1 MKKNGVSL
9 LIPVENQVRELDPKL
24 LLACVAA
31 RRGFPSIIGPRRE
44 MHLKIATFPRGV
56 YLSKSLTSSSFKI
69 FRIMQMLGHEI
80 VAWDEEALVH
90 PPPATY
96 FTRRLSPLAIK
107 YVSHLF
113 AWGQENAE
121 LWRLYPDMPA
131 ELPIHITGNPR
142 GDLLRPGLRSFYGQ
156 EVEGLRRA
164 HGDFI
169 LINTNYNHV
178 NGFYPILNL
187 FVSETPAGEDPRFG
201 RAAKGMSYEYAEGLR
216 AHKQANFE
224 QMKKLIPQLEQAFPD
239 HTIVVRPHPTE
250 NQQVYHD
257 IAARATRVTVTNE
270 GNVIPWLLASRVL
283 IHNCCTTG
291 VEAYAL
297 GVPAITYRAYV
308 DEEYDLGFYRL
319 PNLLSH
325 QAFDFTELQAL
336 VGKILAGEE
345 DGAGDQER
353 DRLLDGY
360 LSARTGPL
368 ACERMVDVL
377 EQALAG
383 RTELPEPPW
392 AKRMNGLYKTRIR
405 RIKKW
410 FRASQKGSHNRPEFQ
425 RHRYPGISLEE
436 LQQRLQRFTEGLEPG
451 AELSAEQ
458 LAANFYRISAR

>member
-1 MKKNGVSL
+1 MNNKGVSL

-44 MHLKIATFPRGV
+44 MDFAIASFPPSI
-56 YLSKSLTSSSFKI
+56 YLSKSLTSRSNPMFG
-69 FRIMQMLGHEI
+69 IMRMLGHEI

-90 PPPATY
+90 PPKETY
-96 FTRRLSPLAIK
+96 FTRRLSPLSIK
-107 YVSHLF
+107 YVSHLL
-113 AWGQENAE
+113 AWGQENAD
-121 LWRLYPDMPA
+121 LWREYPELPPD
-131 ELPIHITGNPR
+131 LPIHITGNPR
-142 GDLLRPGLRSFYGQ
+142 GDMLRPDLRSFYEP
-156 EVEGLRRA
+156 EVEALRRTY
-164 HGDFI
+164 GDFL
-169 LINTNYNHV
+169 LINTNFNHV
-178 NGFYPILNL
+178 NGFYPVLNL
-187 FVSETPAGEDPRFG
+187 FVSAGRDGEKPRFG

-216 AHKQANFE
+216 VHKQANFE

-308 DEEYDLGFYRL
+308 DDRYDMGFYRL

-325 QAFDFTELQAL
+325 QTFDFQELQAVL
-336 VGKILAGEE
+336 GRILGGEE
-345 DGAGDQER
+345 EGADDRER
-353 DRLLDGY
+353 SALLDEY

-368 ACERMVDVL
+368 ACERMVDVI
-377 EQALAG
+377 EEAMAG
-383 RTELPEPPW
+383 RTALPKPSLGSRLGGSYG
-392 AKRMNGLYKTRIR
+392 ARAR
-405 RIKKW
+405 RLVKW
-410 FRASQKGSHNRPEFQ
+410 FMALKKGSHNRPEFQ

-436 LQQRLQRFTEGLEPG
+436 LRQCLERFEQVLEPG
-451 AELSAEQ
+451 AKLEVEQIAEK
-458 LAANFYRISAR
+458 FYRIRT